1 MRASGRITASI
12 AIRSSR
18 RDPPKQP
25 TYSRLTCSAA
35 NALEYWEPR
44 KFQGERENRTDKC
57 GWQSQDVNKRLK
69 LLVGTRPVLPTADRT
84 ISRKTNC
91 PRTFLL
97 SEAFRVRL
105 ACGWMSRIGPRLP
118 SWAVALDDSY
128 PGISGLPAPASKT
141 RSACAEAQP
150 PKHHF
155 DASPLPGRG

>member
-12 AIRSSR
+12 ANRSSR
-18 RDPPKQP
+18 RDPPKQA

-44 KFQGERENRTDKC
+44 KFQGERENRTVKC
-57 GWQSQDVNKRLK
+57 GWQSQDANKRLK

-105 ACGWMSRIGPRLP
+105 ACVWMSGIGPTLP
-118 SWAVALDDSY
+118 SPTSVHDGSY
-128 PGISGLPAPASKT
+128 RGISCRGDQ
-141 RSACAEAQP
+141 RS
-150 PKHHF
+150 
-155 DASPLPGRG
+155 GRS

>member
-12 AIRSSR
+12 ANRSSR

-91 PRTFLL
+91 QRTFLL

-105 ACGWMSRIGPRLP
+105 ACVWMSGIGPRPKSRPAASGAAFWGEPVAAATCSAWPPVTQKRP
-118 SWAVALDDSY
+118 S
-128 PGISGLPAPASKT
+128 
-141 RSACAEAQP
+141 
-150 PKHHF
+150 
-155 DASPLPGRG
+155 

>member
-12 AIRSSR
+12 ANRSSR

-105 ACGWMSRIGPRLP
+105 ACVS
-118 SWAVALDDSY
+118 
-128 PGISGLPAPASKT
+128 ISGIVPT
-141 RSACAEAQP
+141 
-150 PKHHF
+150 
-155 DASPLPGRG
+155 LPGYAVQPSRQLSGPHRSTFSSRQTCGPVRSDPGGPVHL